1 MRPLLSRV
9 VVLALFCG
17 FAAAQDKPVEEL
29 FIPIM
34 INGMVDDDL
43 HFQTLFRFVELS
55 GTTASPAVSIEMDAF
70 DNEGKTMHPDK
81 FSGPPP
87 LPAPDSTIRWNLA
100 SSGSAH
106 SGTKGF
112 VQAYDPAPG
121 VIDGWVR
128 IRSSG
133 PGKLHVNAEIAVVHA
148 VPVGCPP
155 LICSRP
161 SYQYESDALV
171 QAVKPAKA
179 FRVPTVVTPERQA
192 AFSIVNPSSDQEA
205 FVSLLFYD
213 TSGVRL
219 GRVGVHIPPL
229 NRMSRFAAEFA
240 QIPPV
245 VVGLP
250 EIWALP
256 ERYYGSVLITS
267 DIPIVVGAIQVL
279 MPEGKL
285 VASSVAA
292 VN

>member
-1 MRPLLSRV
+1 
-9 VVLALFCG
+9 
-17 FAAAQDKPVEEL
+17 
-29 FIPIM
+29 
-34 INGMVDDDL
+34 
-43 HFQTLFRFVELS
+43 
-55 GTTASPAVSIEMDAF
+55 
-70 DNEGKTMHPDK
+70 MHPDK
-81 FSGPPP
+81 IFCPGP
-87 LPAPDSTIRWNLA
+87 LPVPDSTIRWNLS
-100 SSGSAH
+100 SSGSTH

-112 VQAYDPAPG
+112 AQAYDPAPG
-121 VIDGWVR
+121 VVDGWVR

-155 LICSRP
+155 LVCSRP

-205 FVSLLFYD
+205 FVHIEFYD
-213 TSGVRL
+213 SVGVQL
-219 GRVGVHIPPL
+219 GDVGVHIPPL

-240 QIPPV
+240 KIPPV
-245 VVGLP
+245 VFAFP
-250 EIWALP
+250 EIWTLP
-256 ERYYGSVLITS
+256 ERFYGSVLIRS